1 MTNTAKA
8 YAAPQSTSFAA
19 FALDIGS
26 ATFRPM
32 LNRREIQNLFTIDA
46 AKQERDPV
54 WEAYFV
60 ESIVEFIVHGRR
72 PTGVISAED
81 ADWLIAQIGDDPSPS
96 VPALLR
102 GLVAEAEN
110 IPTVLIGYALACGA
124 MRT

>member
-1 MTNTAKA
+1 MTSTAKA
-8 YAAPQSTSFAA
+8 YAVEQSHSFAA
-19 FALDIGS
+19 FALDIGP
-26 ATFRPM
+26 ANFHPM
-32 LNRREIQNLFTIDA
+32 LNRREIANLFAIDA
-46 AKQERDPV
+46 AKTEPDSI

-72 PTGVISAED
+72 PTGVISQDD
-81 ADWLIAQIGDDPSPS
+81 ADWLIAQFGDDPSPS

-124 MRT
+124 MRV